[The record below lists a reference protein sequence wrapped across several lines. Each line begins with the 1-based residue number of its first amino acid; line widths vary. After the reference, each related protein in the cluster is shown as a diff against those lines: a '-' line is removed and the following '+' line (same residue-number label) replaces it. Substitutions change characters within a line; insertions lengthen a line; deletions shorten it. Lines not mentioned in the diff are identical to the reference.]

1 MFLGIE
7 RRRWELAGVVAL
19 ILLAPVVVV
28 YLSFNAGGYFP
39 SATGFAAVVLAQAL
53 ILRTTLAGRP
63 FEGVGRTLAVPLGGL
78 GLFAAWQLAS
88 VLWSHASAQTLD
100 AFDKTLLYVLAFLL
114 FGSMRVSTVRL
125 AWLARMLLVAMSV
138 VCVIGLISRV
148 LPHVWP
154 TTGETFFNTRLNYP
168 LTYWNAE
175 GMIAAL
181 ALILAFHLCADRGE
195 RWFVRVLSAAVM
207 PALGATLLL
216 TFSRGAI
223 GAGVIGLIAYCV
235 LTRPST
241 LASALI
247 AAAPATAIAVRSAYD
262 ATLLATSRATTPAA
276 VHQGHHVA
284 VVVGACVVGAG
295 AVRAV
300 MLLADSYVERLPIVR
315 KPPPRPIQV
324 GAAATLVLAVVVV
337 FVSAGGVGFVHRQ
350 ADKFLHTTKEAHTG
364 STRERLGEVTND
376 GRLPLWD
383 AALDI
388 YRSEKLRGTG
398 AGTYQQY
405 YPRYRSGEVGGYVV
419 DAHSLYLQSLAENGV
434 IGLALILVVVIG
446 VLAGLATR
454 IRGPGRPL
462 YAAIFAVALAWAV
475 HQAFDWDWQMPAV
488 TLGVF
493 ALCGLALARGKDG
506 RVGIS
511 GLPATRTVV
520 ALGWLVLAVAPL
532 LGAISYARLQKSGQQ
547 LASEQWAGAR
557 AEALS
562 SLSVWAER
570 PQAYEVIGVA
580 DLEQGYAQAG
590 AEAMEEAAR
599 LEPESWEAQFL
610 VADALAASGSDPQA
624 AIGRALAL
632 DPLEEGLQNASSE
645 LSTRDPRRWEADAPG
660 LLGEALVSGTLTITN
675 L

>member
-1 MFLGIE
+1 VVLGVE
-7 RRRWELAGVVAL
+7 RRRWELIGLVAL
-19 ILLAPVVVV
+19 ILLAPVAVV

-53 ILRTTLAGRP
+53 ILRTTLGARP
-63 FEGVGRTLAVPLGGL
+63 FEGLSRTLAVPLGGL
-78 GLFAAWQLAS
+78 ALFAAWQLAS
-88 VLWSHASAQTLD
+88 VAWSHASAQTLD
-100 AFDKTLLYVLAFLL
+100 AFDRTLLYVLALAL
-114 FGSMRVSTVRL
+114 FGSIRVSAVRL
-125 AWLARMLLVAMSV
+125 AWLARVLLVGMSA

-175 GMIAAL
+175 GMVAAL
-181 ALILAFHLCADRGE
+181 ALILAFHLTADRDE
-195 RWFVRVLSAAVM
+195 HWAVRVLSATVT

-262 ATLLATSRATTPAA
+262 ATLLSTAKATTPAA
-276 VHQGHHVA
+276 VHQGRHVA
-284 VVVGACVVGAG
+284 VVVGLCMLGA
-295 AVRAV
+295 ALVRA
-300 MLLADSYVERLPIVR
+300 LLLLLDFYVERLPIVR
-315 KPPPRPIQV
+315 RPPQRSIRI
-324 GAAATLVLAVVVV
+324 GAAATLALGVLVV
-337 FVSAGGVGFVHRQ
+337 FLAAGGVGFVHRQ
-350 ADKFLHTTKEAHTG
+350 ADKFLHTTREAHTT
-364 STRERLGEVTND
+364 STRERLSAVTND

-388 YRSEKLRGTG
+388 YRTQKLRGTG

-405 YPRYRSGEVGGYVV
+405 YPRYRSEESGGYVV
-419 DAHSLYLQSLAENGV
+419 DAHSLYLQSLAENGLV
-434 IGLALILVVVIG
+434 GLALILVVVIG
-446 VLAGLATR
+446 MLAGLATR
-454 IRGPGRPL
+454 IRGPSRGL
-462 YAAIFAVALAWAV
+462 YAAVFALVLAWAV

-493 ALCGLALARGKDG
+493 AIGGLGLARPKDG
-506 RVGIS
+506 RVGLT
-511 GLPATRTVV
+511 GLPATRTLV
-520 ALGWLVLAVAPL
+520 ALGWLALAVSPL
-532 LGAISYARLQKSGQQ
+532 LGAVSYARLQTSGQE
-547 LASEQWAGAR
+547 LASERWAGAR
-557 AEALS
+557 EEALS

-590 AEAMEEAAR
+590 EEAMEEAAH

-610 VADALAASGSDPQA
+610 LADALAASGSDPQA
-624 AIGRALAL
+624 AIARSLAL
-632 DPLEEGLQNASSE
+632 DPLEEGLQNASAQLRS
-645 LSTRDPRRWEADAPG
+645 RDPRRWEAVAPT
-660 LLGEALVSGTLTITN
+660 LLEEALVSGTLTITN